1 MPGTKKVNT
10 LMVPVSEYPVVY
22 DTDTL
27 KDAINALKN
36 YIGENKE
43 HRSMIV
49 LTREGT
55 KEKLA
60 GILTVRDILN
70 AIKAKNMSYDGAEAF
85 NMSWSRFYH
94 KSSLCISCTTKVA
107 DAIRPLVTDF
117 VQSEQDVSD
126 AIGIMMTKKIN
137 ILPVFEGEKLVG
149 IIRAIDVLDYIGEL
163 L

>member
-1 MPGTKKVNT
+1 MPGTKKVKE
-10 LMVPVSEYPVVY
+10 LMVPVAEYPVVY
-22 DTDTL
+22 NSDTL
-27 KDAINALKN
+27 KDAIQVLKN
-36 YIGENKE
+36 YLNENKQ
-43 HRSMIV
+43 HRSMTV
-49 LTREGT
+49 LSREGT
-55 KEKLA
+55 EEKLA

-70 AIKAKNMSYDGAEAF
+70 AIKAKTLSYEGAEAF
-85 NMSWSRFYH
+85 TMSWSRFYH
-94 KSSLCISCTTKVA
+94 KSSLCVSCTTKVA